1 MAGVNHNHHT
11 FTEADVLAAW
21 YYQQVRDLW
30 TSPGHG
36 GFKSVEQILTEH
48 CNTREE
54 MTESLAKYDRGEQV
68 LATVLVHSTAPSGED
83 CPDAPGEAL
92 SPVVCVETES
102 TVSTGR
108 DGKSRVW
115 QTIYLVPRSP
125 NSMPPDAI
133 PGSV

>member
-1 MAGVNHNHHT
+1 M

-30 TSPGHG
+30 TSPEHG

-54 MTESLAKYDRGEQV
+54 MTESLARYDRGEQV
-68 LATVLVHSTAPSGED
+68 LATVLVRSTTPSYED

-102 TVSTGR
+102 TES
-108 DGKSRVW
+108 DKKSRVW
-115 QTIYLVPRSP
+115 QSIYLVPRSLDNVPP
-125 NSMPPDAI
+125 NVTL
-133 PGSV
+133 G

>member
-1 MAGVNHNHHT
+1 M

-30 TSPGHG
+30 TSPEHG

-54 MTESLAKYDRGEQV
+54 MTESLARYDRGEQV
-68 LATVLVHSTAPSGED
+68 LATVLVRSTTPSSEE
-83 CPDAPGEAL
+83 CPDAPVEAL
-92 SPVVCVETES
+92 SPVVCVETEGTDS
-102 TVSTGR
+102 TLG

-115 QTIYLVPRSP
+115 QTIYLVPRSSD
-125 NSMPPDAI
+125 NMPPYLA
-133 PGSV
+133 